1 MINAYILIVVKSGA
15 EEKVAKKLLAD
26 NRVKDTSIVY
36 GEYDIIAKVETESM
50 EDLQKFIIKNI
61 RGITDVQRTSTMIS
75 IK

>member
-1 MINAYILIVVKSGA
+1 MINASILIVVKSGA
-15 EEKVAKKLLAD
+15 EDKVAKKLSAD
-26 NRVKDTSIVY
+26 KRVKDASIVY

-61 RGITDVQRTSTMIS
+61 RGIQDVQRTSTMIS